1 MAYSRELRS
10 IGCIWDI
17 SDLDQY
23 QLSEIVALLVSRCS
37 GTFLTAVCGAYIGT
51 YATFCSTREPNLLT
65 GTCFVSDSFTSSV
78 FGIEFISIG

>member
-1 MAYSRELRS
+1 MAYSSEPRS

-23 QLSEIVALLVSRCS
+23 RLSEIVALLVPDVWYFYHGC
-37 GTFLTAVCGAYIGT
+37 FGAYIGT

-65 GTCFVSDSFTSSV
+65 GTCFASDSLASSV
-78 FGIEFISIG
+78 FEIEFISIG